1 MDPPLPWYL
10 PSSLPSVS
18 KLLLVPVLFPHF
30 GLYCPYLIGP
40 REGFK
45 SSSLSLPLPL
55 VHMIML
61 KHLVPNNA
69 FTNASDSW
77 WENSKNPSTGKIT
90 KKPALHHSSP
100 LPLKLICSPQPS
112 SPQKQ
117 EYSILSAATSS
128 ADTSITSVTI
138 NIIICC
144 FIKPVNLSLACIP
157 LTFPTPAFSPAR
169 NWQMHC
175 YLCVHT
181 YKLELWVPVN
191 VQSP

>member
-1 MDPPLPWYL
+1 MDPPL
-10 PSSLPSVS
+10 S
-18 KLLLVPVLFPHF
+18 KLLPVPVLYPYF

-45 SSSLSLPLPL
+45 SHHFPYHCLLCIWLCLNTSYQILLP
-55 VHMIML
+55 IML
-61 KHLVPNNA
+61 RTL
-69 FTNASDSW
+69 D
-77 WENSKNPSTGKIT
+77 GKIPKT
-90 KKPALHHSSP
+90 NLQGKLQKKPALHHSSP

-144 FIKPVNLSLACIP
+144 FFKPVNLSLACIP
-157 LTFPTPAFSPAR
+157 LTFLSPASSPAR

-175 YLCVHT
+175 YLCIHT
-181 YKLELWVPVN
+181 YKLELLVPVN
-191 VQSP
+191 AQSLSPRKFTILESP